1 VDTSPTRPT
10 RTAASPPSARTARI
24 AVIPALA
31 AIWSALTIALGLWW
45 WALPDAY
52 PFVPGNA
59 DAFGTAFDV
68 VPAAAVPPAL
78 VAAGAWG
85 LVVSGPARRR
95 AALVIVT
102 GVGYALLFGLA
113 LPGLQPVSLAGYV
126 MAMFG
131 PIVLAAA
138 IVAGAWRRRGG
149 LTAVAVLVLVGAAG
163 WISGIADA
171 GVLARYVGFIT
182 ASVGK
187 FGPPSALLLLLAG
200 GLLWGVL
207 AVRTALAQRTGRP
220 APSWTRPESAARWG
234 RTATLIAAA
243 CALPY
248 GLQRLTWLTPWPVAM
263 TADELAA
270 HPETRLHGLLLGLAA
285 LAGALL
291 TIGLISRW
299 GEVWPRWMPV
309 VRGRPVPVAA
319 AVVPGAI
326 VAALFTAAALPMTLM
341 WFDAG
346 TPWTALVFPFP
357 VWGPALGAAVLAY
370 ALRRRTEPALAA
382 RGDIEVMAD
391 TALFVGRG
399 VAVHEHDPGRLG

>member
-1 VDTSPTRPT
+1 M
-10 RTAASPPSARTARI
+10 
-24 AVIPALA
+24 
-31 AIWSALTIALGLWW
+31 
-45 WALPDAY
+45 PDAY
-52 PFVPGNA
+52 PFVPGNP
-59 DAFGTAFDV
+59 DASGTAFDV
-68 VPAAAVPPAL
+68 VPAAVVPPAL

-85 LVVSGPARRR
+85 LVVAGPARRG

-102 GVGYALLFGLA
+102 GAGYALLFGLA
-113 LPGLQPVSLAGYV
+113 VPGLQPLTLAGYL

-131 PIVLAAA
+131 PIVLVAT

-149 LTAVAVLVLVGAAG
+149 LTAVAVLLLIGAAA
-163 WISGIADA
+163 WISGLADA
-171 GVLARYVGFIT
+171 GVLARYAGVVT
-182 ASVGK
+182 TSVGK
-187 FGPPSALLLLLAG
+187 FGPPSALLFLLAG

-207 AVRTALAQRTGRP
+207 AVRTALAQRAGRP
-220 APSWTRPESAARWG
+220 APAWTRPESAARWG
-234 RTATLIAAA
+234 RVATLVAAA

-248 GLQRLTWLTPWPVAM
+248 GLQRLTWLTPWPVAVS
-263 TADELAA
+263 ADELAA
-270 HPETRLHGLLLGLAA
+270 QPELRLHGLLLGLAA

-346 TPWTALVFPFP
+346 D
-357 VWGPALGAAVLAY
+357 ALGRPGLPVPRLGARA
-370 ALRRRTEPALAA
+370 RRRGPGLRAA
-382 RGDIEVMAD
+382 QAD
-391 TALFVGRG
+391 RTG
-399 VAVHEHDPGRLG
+399 VAGGHVQHLRYADVMVKSDGAWRFTSMIQAGWGDVLKQFAQPLAQSKGS

>member
-1 VDTSPTRPT
+1 M
-10 RTAASPPSARTARI
+10 
-24 AVIPALA
+24 
-31 AIWSALTIALGLWW
+31 
-45 WALPDAY
+45 PDAY
-52 PFVPGNA
+52 PFVPGNP
-59 DAFGTAFDV
+59 DPLGSAFDL
-68 VPAAAVPPAL
+68 VPAAVVPPAL

-85 LVVSGPARRR
+85 LVVAGPARRG

-113 LPGLQPVSLAGYV
+113 VPGLQPVTLAGYV

-149 LTAVAVLVLVGAAG
+149 LTAVAVLVLIGAVA

-171 GVLARYVGFIT
+171 GVLARYAGVVIT
-182 ASVGK
+182 SVGK
-187 FGPPSALLLLLAG
+187 FGPPSALLFLLAG

-207 AVRTALAQRTGRP
+207 AVRTALAQRAGRP
-220 APSWTRPESAARWG
+220 APAWTRPESAARWG
-234 RTATLIAAA
+234 RVATLVAAA

-248 GLQRLTWLTPWPVAM
+248 GLQRLTWLTPWPVAVS
-263 TADELAA
+263 ADELAA
-270 HPETRLHGLLLGLAA
+270 QPELRLHGLLLGLAA

-299 GEVWPRWMPV
+299 GEVWPRWVPV

-346 TPWTALVFPFP
+346 APWVAVFFPFP

-370 ALRRRTEPALAA
+370 ALRRRTAHLP
-382 RGDIEVMAD
+382 EVGPRRE
-391 TALFVGRG
+391 GRG
-399 VAVHEHDPGRLG
+399 GSRA